1 MNDILNIEAKITD
14 INRTFQVKIDT
25 GKNTVLIFT
34 KPEDPEYD
42 YHLTTE
48 STMLSDLVDELKDVE
63 VEGRIIDGN
72 KALELARNER
82 FEEVIKAI
90 IRSIGKR
97 NLFLTV
103 TSLFGKFRNRLK
115 IDLSINKLIKLIMSE
130 TIDID
135 KWEIKF
141 I

>member
-25 GKNTVLIFT
+25 NKNTVLIYT
-34 KPEDPEYD
+34 NLEDPGYD

-48 STMLSDLVDELKDVE
+48 STVLSELVDELKDVE

-72 KALELARNER
+72 KALELARNGR

-97 NLFLTV
+97 NL
-103 TSLFGKFRNRLK
+103 
-115 IDLSINKLIKLIMSE
+115 IMSE

-135 KWEIKF
+135 KWEIK
-141 I
+141 II